1 MTGIVECIFLAG
13 AAIALY
19 VEWDS
24 TCDDAD
30 AFFQIQ
36 LIQTAKIR
44 TVLGILFFMHILSL
58 FRVGY
63 KICIRTNKNFKGRQG
78 LCKCLIV
85 DAYCCCGFLAY
96 VYSQFTT
103 VLHFDDCRDDGEMQA
118 THAWLV
124 YEFIYQYTQVL
135 VYFLTNCSVIAVMLY
150 AKKRER
156 DEKMSAIQNM
166 EG

>member
-1 MTGIVECIFLAG
+1 M
-13 AAIALY
+13 
-19 VEWDS
+19 
-24 TCDDAD
+24 
-30 AFFQIQ
+30 
-36 LIQTAKIR
+36 
-44 TVLGILFFMHILSL
+44 
-58 FRVGY
+58 
-63 KICIRTNKNFKGRQG
+63 
-78 LCKCLIV
+78 
-85 DAYCCCGFLAY
+85 
-96 VYSQFTT
+96 
-103 VLHFDDCRDDGEMQA
+103 LHFDDCRDDGEMQA